1 MYKLIVIFL
10 LCLIS
15 AQSGAQDLVD
25 IYRLGLIND
34 AELKIAEA
42 VYQSELESLPV
53 ATSARRPQIDFTV
66 DGALSEADQS
76 NLPSNSISSYGY
88 SFSLLQNLY
97 NAEILASVDAAES
110 NVARARADLE
120 VSRQELI
127 LRVAERYFN
136 ILAAQDNVEFAK
148 SEEKSIGRQL
158 EQAEKRF
165 EVGLIA
171 ITDVREAQAQSDSA
185 VSRTLLAENLLEN
198 SYQALLVVIGEPPSA
213 ALARLGDR
221 LELKLPDPA
230 NIDQWVETSQQNN
243 QKLISTLAAQQ
254 VADFERE
261 GRSKAHYPNID
272 FTASYSDISVEED
285 LFADFSRDDFKIEV
299 QLDVPLFTGG
309 RISAERQQ
317 AEANYRSAQSTTL
330 LQRRL
335 TSQDTRDAYLG
346 VVFGIS
352 QVNALEQT
360 LASTAT
366 ALEATEAGFNVGTRT
381 SIDVLISLRETFR
394 AQRDYAR
401 SRYDYLINILKLEQ
415 AAGLLSLDD
424 LEAINSWLE

>member
-1 MYKLIVIFL
+1 MHKLIVIL
-10 LCLIS
+10 ILCLSS
-15 AQSGAQDLVD
+15 AQLRAQDLVD
-25 IYRLGLIND
+25 IYRLALIND
-34 AELKIAEA
+34 AELKIAVA

-53 ATSARRPQIDFTV
+53 ATSARKPQIDFTV
-66 DGALSEADQS
+66 DGALIEADQS
-76 NLPSNSISSYGY
+76 NLPSNSITSYGY
-88 SFSLLQNLY
+88 GLSLLQNLY
-97 NAEILASVDAAES
+97 NAEILASIDAAEA

-120 VSRQELI
+120 VSQQDLI
-127 LRVAERYFN
+127 LRVAERYFA

-148 SEEKSIGRQL
+148 AEETAIGRQL

-198 SYQALLVVIGEPPSA
+198 SYQALLVIIAEPPSA
-213 ALARLGDR
+213 ALARLGDQ

-230 NIDQWVETSQQNN
+230 NIDQWVETSLQNN
-243 QKLISTLAAQQ
+243 RSLISALAAQK
-254 VADFERE
+254 VAEYERE
-261 GRSKAHYPNID
+261 GRSKANYPNID
-272 FTASYSDISVEED
+272 LTASYTDRSVD
-285 LFADFSRDDFKIEV
+285 DNIIKDFERDELRLMV

-335 TSQDTRDAYLG
+335 TSQETRDAYLG

-352 QVNALEQT
+352 QVKALEQS
-360 LASTAT
+360 LASSAT
-366 ALEATEAGFNVGTRT
+366 ALEATEAGFDVGTRT

-394 AQRDYAR
+394 AQRNYAG
-401 SRYDYLINILKLEQ
+401 SRYNYLINILKLKQ
-415 AAGLLSLDD
+415 ATGLLNFDD
-424 LEAINSWLE
+424 LEAINSWLR

>member
-10 LCLIS
+10 LCLSS

-34 AELKIAEA
+34 AELRIAEA

-110 NVARARADLE
+110 NVARASADLE

-148 SEEKSIGRQL
+148 SEEKAIGRQL

-185 VSRTLLAENLLEN
+185 VSRTLLAENLLQN
-198 SYQALLVVIGEPPSA
+198 SYQALLVIIGEPPSA
-213 ALARLGDR
+213 SLARLGDR
-221 LELKLPDPA
+221 LELNLPDPA

-243 QKLISTLAAQQ
+243 QKLISALAAQK

-272 FTASYSDISVEED
+272 FTASYSDINVEDD
-285 LFADFSRDDFKIEV
+285 LIADFGRDDFKIKV

-309 RISAERQQ
+309 RITAERQQ
-317 AEANYRSAQSTTL
+317 AEANYRSAQNTTL

-335 TSQDTRDAYLG
+335 TSQETRDAYLG

-352 QVNALEQT
+352 QVNALKQT

-401 SRYDYLINILKLEQ
+401 SRYDYLINMLKLEQ

-424 LEAINSWLE
+424 LEAINAWLE